1 VPKDSADNFG
11 AFLTPTDDGSVVVP
25 FSVGGSM
32 AINAKTKDLA
42 KATDFAEKWSL
53 NPANLKVLIEGD
65 GAFPMLKNKALADY
79 NVTVS
84 QVFKDSFSYVS
95 NTNTKVSALG
105 WATNDDSM
113 PSGLN
118 DLFYAMSQALFS
130 GSDVKGQLAKLD
142 QAWDTAT
149 K

>member
-1 VPKDSADNFG
+1 
-11 AFLTPTDDGSVVVP
+11 
-25 FSVGGSM
+25 M

-65 GAFPMLKNKALADY
+65 GAFPMLKNKTLDDY

-84 QVFKDSFSYVS
+84 QVFKDSYSYVS

-118 DLFYAMSQALFS
+118 DLFYAMSQALFT
-130 GSDVKGQLAKLD
+130 GSDVKGQLSKLD